1 MTEKDLKDMEAGAL
15 PNENLKED
23 EEGNRGPTIV
33 MQGVSGKRITADVKM
48 IKVKKK
54 SASKTAADDLT
65 DYMENTA
72 ATADHA
78 EQDTSD
84 FSDASNKQAE
94 EQAPET
100 AASSNGPADG
110 MQGGGAEASKEP
122 KYSSN
127 SLSEYPNRTNENK
140 NPELKDEAKGGNKHA
155 KTGTGETVTA
165 AATAPTDAQSSTANV
180 SEKPT
185 MPNAVHESAAGL
197 EVGGVPTATTET
209 LAGSTAGTK
218 TGEDNA
224 AQANSDEPTK
234 LKQDNKAASAANRSK
249 RPTEDNRQP
258 DSNGHTV
265 KHGEGKTTINSANVS
280 KENSGE
286 NKGGEV
292 TGSAATADMTRGSGK
307 DTKNETHKHVAG
319 TGTTAQPNKP
329 VNPDNP
335 AGAERKVGAVVDPA
349 KSALAATAARF
360 AAQAAARKKAAEQRA
375 KASSQRS
382 NSPANYGNRRNG
394 QGAGNAPYH
403 TENGGNSANNSNNA
417 NNGNNGSRGGNGYG
431 GNRNGYSNGNAG
443 SNGGYRQG
451 GYGSGRGG
459 RSGLDMRFAGKDK
472 DSEDEPK
479 LQSHSRKQPAKRPA
493 FEVELLN
500 NSREASRS
508 AFATRDS
515 AAGKKNDYRHKDGDN
530 LRNRITAKRRN
541 NEVFDDSEFE
551 RGRRNR
557 VRNKKEAVPAPVI
570 HAVLTNVS
578 LPEMITVKELA
589 EALKKTSAE
598 VIKVLMKMGVMATLN
613 QELDYDTASII
624 AGEFNIQTEKIVE
637 VTEEDILFDDSD
649 DKDENLE
656 TRPPVVC
663 VMGHVDHGKTSLLD
677 YIRNSSVAHGEA
689 GGITQHIGAYMVNLN
704 GRKIT
709 FLDTPGHE
717 AFTTMR
723 ARGAQATDIAIL
735 VVAADD
741 GVMPQTIEAI
751 NHAKAA
757 NTQIVV
763 AINKIDRPGANPE
776 RVKEE
781 LAAHELI
788 PEEWGGSTVMV
799 PVSAKTG
806 EGVAELLE
814 MVLLTA
820 DILDL
825 KANPNRQAKGIVIEA
840 KLDKQRGPVATLLV
854 KRGTLHTGDSVV
866 MGDIFG
872 HIRAMTDA
880 RGKTIKQAGPS
891 VPVEIIG
898 LPGVPEAGETFY
910 QVADEKTAR
919 VLAEKRRI
927 KNREAS
933 IGGSSRMS
941 LDNLFSRMAAGEV
954 KELNLIIKADVNGSV
969 EAVDQAMQKLS
980 NDEVKVNIV
989 HSGVGAITESDI
1001 RLAEVSNAIVIGFN
1015 VRPSGNVADQAKDA
1029 GVDVRLYRVIYNAID
1044 DVEAAMKGMLAPKVE
1059 EVNLGQVEIRQVF
1072 RASNIGT
1079 IGGGYVTSGKI
1090 QRNCMVRLVRD
1101 GVQIWDGKLAS
1112 LKRFKDDVKE
1122 VAQGYE
1128 CGLSLENYNDIK
1140 EGDVIEAY
1148 AMQEVERE

>member
-1 MTEKDLKDMEAGAL
+1 
-15 PNENLKED
+15 
-23 EEGNRGPTIV
+23 
-33 MQGVSGKRITADVKM
+33 
-48 IKVKKK
+48 
-54 SASKTAADDLT
+54 
-65 DYMENTA
+65 
-72 ATADHA
+72 
-78 EQDTSD
+78 
-84 FSDASNKQAE
+84 
-94 EQAPET
+94 
-100 AASSNGPADG
+100 
-110 MQGGGAEASKEP
+110 
-122 KYSSN
+122 
-127 SLSEYPNRTNENK
+127 
-140 NPELKDEAKGGNKHA
+140 
-155 KTGTGETVTA
+155 
-165 AATAPTDAQSSTANV
+165 
-180 SEKPT
+180 
-185 MPNAVHESAAGL
+185 
-197 EVGGVPTATTET
+197 
-209 LAGSTAGTK
+209 
-218 TGEDNA
+218 
-224 AQANSDEPTK
+224 
-234 LKQDNKAASAANRSK
+234 
-249 RPTEDNRQP
+249 
-258 DSNGHTV
+258 
-265 KHGEGKTTINSANVS
+265 
-280 KENSGE
+280 
-286 NKGGEV
+286 
-292 TGSAATADMTRGSGK
+292 
-307 DTKNETHKHVAG
+307 
-319 TGTTAQPNKP
+319 
-329 VNPDNP
+329 
-335 AGAERKVGAVVDPA
+335 
-349 KSALAATAARF
+349 
-360 AAQAAARKKAAEQRA
+360 
-375 KASSQRS
+375 
-382 NSPANYGNRRNG
+382 
-394 QGAGNAPYH
+394 
-403 TENGGNSANNSNNA
+403 
-417 NNGNNGSRGGNGYG
+417 
-431 GNRNGYSNGNAG
+431 
-443 SNGGYRQG
+443 
-451 GYGSGRGG
+451 
-459 RSGLDMRFAGKDK
+459 
-472 DSEDEPK
+472 
-479 LQSHSRKQPAKRPA
+479 
-493 FEVELLN
+493 
-500 NSREASRS
+500 
-508 AFATRDS
+508 
-515 AAGKKNDYRHKDGDN
+515 
-530 LRNRITAKRRN
+530 
-541 NEVFDDSEFE
+541 
-551 RGRRNR
+551 
-557 VRNKKEAVPAPVI
+557 
-570 HAVLTNVS
+570 
-578 LPEMITVKELA
+578 
-589 EALKKTSAE
+589 
-598 VIKVLMKMGVMATLN
+598 MATLN